1 MGKLEHNNARFG
13 FAGWRHGHSCRVI
26 GGGIVGKKIK
36 ILDEVFSSAEAAE
49 RWRMDRTS
57 VRQLCTGVQGRPPRL
72 VVGEECKKSGGVW
85 LVTRAGMERLYG
97 KESK

>member
-1 MGKLEHNNARFG
+1 MRSGLVRRLSWH
-13 FAGWRHGHSCRVI
+13 WVYLL
-26 GGGIVGKKIK
+26 GGGIVNVF
-36 ILDEVFSSAEAAE
+36 DEVFSVAEAAE
-49 RWRMDRTS
+49 RWGLSKQS
-57 VRQLCTGVQGRPPRL
+57 VKQLCIGAQGRPPRL

>member
-1 MGKLEHNNARFG
+1 MR
-13 FAGWRHGHSCRVI
+13 
-26 GGGIVGKKIK
+26 GGGIVNV
-36 ILDEVFSSAEAAE
+36 LDEVFSSAEAAD
-49 RWRMDRTS
+49 RWGMDRTS